1 MKIGGDNPE
10 LGEYACISTGGE
22 GNEEM
27 DRISGV
33 SNQKRP
39 LFVHFFIILIQHL
52 GNRIWPSL
60 AQDSITEVMIYNHG
74 YAL

>member
-39 LFVHFFIILIQHL
+39 LFVHFFIILIQQ
-52 GNRIWPSL
+52 ISFE
-60 AQDSITEVMIYNHG
+60 I
-74 YAL
+74 

>member
-39 LFVHFFIILIQHL
+39 LFVHFFIILIQQAALRPHL
-52 GNRIWPSL
+52 GR
-60 AQDSITEVMIYNHG
+60 T
-74 YAL
+74 

>member
-39 LFVHFFIILIQHL
+39 LFVHFFIILIQQVKISQPDL
-52 GNRIWPSL
+52 QERAWK
-60 AQDSITEVMIYNHG
+60 
-74 YAL
+74 